1 MPSGYF
7 ETPHEAGSLTSDW
20 EKQTLELEY
29 GTVLPKAH
37 DYFYLRF
44 EGDDLEG
51 SSGGRDPIALDNVGV
66 IAHTCELG
74 EANCKCKATRY
85 IRLFVF
91 SKKQSQNQKFSWI
104 FFFFVVKTQS

>member
-1 MPSGYF
+1 MFFFIQTVPSGYF

-29 GTVLPKAH
+29 GTVLPKTH

-74 EANCKCKATRY
+74 EANCKCKETRY

-91 SKKQSQNQKFSWI
+91 FKKKFKMFHAKQS
-104 FFFFVVKTQS
+104 